1 VLKQLGLATVFI
13 LEGGYAAK
21 ELGVNAGNVLAGFEA

>member
-1 VLKQLGLATVFI
+1 VFI